1 MAARGRPE
9 VAEVVRWYFDKGRV
23 EGVPFYCDPTRIGA
37 FAIEPDELA
46 AGSDAAV
53 FRLFVSLA
61 MYQAL
66 RDVVIM
72 RQQRPISN
80 ITDRCEVPGSSQA
93 CAPDRRGAQE
103 CVDPRGA

>member
-23 EGVPFYCDPTRIGA
+23 EGVPFYCDPSRIGA

-66 RDVVIM
+66 RI
-72 RQQRPISN
+72 RL
-80 ITDRCEVPGSSQA
+80 
-93 CAPDRRGAQE
+93 
-103 CVDPRGA
+103 